1 MEVYVSIYSEFH
13 TFLTAYLV
21 ILKDLRLLVVWGKSN
36 KNKTVYVIK
45 KTRPHLKSLRQPNQ
59 NLVPKKLAFCYLLQ
73 SPLTQICNQSA
84 INLANLVI
92 ISYTPCVFHVETT
105 WKRSF
110 PRRFNV
116 ESRWCVWRDMNKY
129 SNNFLGRLYVAN
141 SYSIFC

>member
-59 NLVPKKLAFCYLLQ
+59 NLVPKKTSILLFIAVTSYTNLQ
-73 SPLTQICNQSA
+73 SICNQSCKSCNHLLHTLCIPRWNA
-84 INLANLVI
+84 M
-92 ISYTPCVFHVETT
+92 ETVVST
-105 WKRSF
+105 SF
-110 PRRFNV
+110 QRGIQMV
-116 ESRWCVWRDMNKY
+116 CLKGYE
-129 SNNFLGRLYVAN
+129 
-141 SYSIFC
+141 